1 MAVTSRSTALQ
12 SISRQSDG
20 TWIRPG
26 QAGGLLMCCVIR
38 NDAHAMQQVCVSGL
52 AVSSGTCD
60 RFSTSHTGVEG
71 PSRARLGRSTRQ
83 GSHHDRQRLRT
94 VLRRRRTVEFA
105 HRRADACRPSI
116 RGRPCADGR
125 PPRGDASRG
134 RPLRITGRH
143 RSGTRHA
150 DRGAAGSGGPRAREI
165 SSETKAARIADM
177 ERTGRIRLGGLVEL
191 PFSAND
197 IGCHPRVIRPRH
209 PNAMELRAS
218 TRGGARLPAERYY
231 SVGGGFVVTDASP
244 TIRRLVRTYHSAT
257 APDDVTVRFL
267 LAAGAIGGLI
277 KSGASISGADVG
289 CQGEVGSAA
298 AMAAGALAEIRS
310 AWWSAEAGR

>member
-1 MAVTSRSTALQ
+1 MAVTSGSTALQ

-26 QAGGLLMCCVIR
+26 QAGGLLVCCVIR
-38 NDAHAMQQVCVSGL
+38 NDAHVMQQVCVSGL

-231 SVGGGFVVTDASP
+231 SVGGGFVVTDDESDNPSAGTDVPFGYGS
-244 TIRRLVRTYHSAT
+244 RRRDRPVPVGRGCDRRAHQ
-257 APDDVTVRFL
+257 
-267 LAAGAIGGLI
+267 IGGVDL
-277 KSGASISGADVG
+277 G
-289 CQGEVGSAA
+289 CRRG
-298 AMAAGALAEIRS
+298 LP
-310 AWWSAEAGR
+310 GRGGFRGGDGRRCTGRDTLSVVEC

>member
-26 QAGGLLMCCVIR
+26 QAGGLLICCVIR

-83 GSHHDRQRLRT
+83 GSHHDRLRLRT

-105 HRRADACRPSI
+105 HRRADACRPAI
-116 RGRPCADGR
+116 RGRPRADGR

-150 DRGAAGSGGPRAREI
+150 DRGAAGWVWRATSPRA
-165 SSETKAARIADM
+165 
-177 ERTGRIRLGGLVEL
+177 
-191 PFSAND
+191 SA
-197 IGCHPRVIRPRH
+197 PRRR
-209 PNAMELRAS
+209 R
-218 TRGGARLPAERYY
+218 RG
-231 SVGGGFVVTDASP
+231 SP
-244 TIRRLVRTYHSAT
+244 TWNAPGEFDSAGWSSCRSARTTSVAIRGSSVRGTRTRWNCGHPPGA
-257 APDDVTVRFL
+257 VRDCL
-267 LAAGAIGGLI
+267 LNGITR
-277 KSGASISGADVG
+277 
-289 CQGEVGSAA
+289 SAA
-298 AMAAGALAEIRS
+298 VS
-310 AWWSAEAGR
+310 S

>member
-1 MAVTSRSTALQ
+1 MT
-12 SISRQSDG
+12 
-20 TWIRPG
+20 
-26 QAGGLLMCCVIR
+26 
-38 NDAHAMQQVCVSGL
+38 VCVFELFSVGVGPSSSHTVGPMRAAHRFVAGL
-52 AVSSGTCD
+52 ARTGDLLEVTRLEVDLYGSLAATGAGHGTL
-60 RFSTSHTGVEG
+60 TAVLLGLEG
-71 PSRARLGRSTRQ
+71 HEPES
-83 GSHHDRQRLRT
+83 
-94 VLRRRRTVEFA
+94 
-105 HRRADACRPSI
+105 
-116 RGRPCADGR
+116 
-125 PPRGDASRG
+125 
-134 RPLRITGRH
+134 
-143 RSGTRHA
+143 
-150 DRGAAGSGGPRAREI
+150 I